1 MSESIATRAKLRLV
15 VIGNGM
21 AGARLVEDVLAIDR
35 DRFDIVMFGDEPY
48 GNYNRI
54 LLSNVLNGT
63 QDAKEIF
70 LNSLPWYEENKIA
83 LHAGKRVTAID
94 RERQTVSAEGIQER
108 YDVLV
113 FATGSNPFVPPVR
126 GTTLHG
132 VFVFRTLDDC
142 RNIADYA
149 KGCKRAVVIGG
160 GLLGLEAAKGLMT
173 HNLEEVTVVEVAPWL
188 MGVQLDEAGGMVL
201 QQTIEKLGIK
211 VRTKTSTAEIQ
222 GYKRV
227 ESVKFADGNEQ
238 PADMVVISAGIRPN
252 VDLAKEFGLTCER
265 AIVVDDQMRTS
276 DPNIF
281 GVGECVQHRGMVYG
295 LVAPIWEQTKVLAA
309 VLTSEKP
316 LFGKVEV
323 VPELFAED
331 GTPIEPPPPEPLPSE
346 LTYSGSKIA
355 TKLKVMGV
363 ELASMGRIADLKPTD
378 EVVQYSEP
386 ARQVYWKA
394 IVRDGKLSAACLL
407 GDLGP
412 ADNLMELFKADAAV
426 PERRL
431 EIFFTSQSAKKD
443 VSLADLPDS
452 HQICDCNGV
461 SKGTICSAIKAGK
474 CTVPAV
480 GKATR
485 AGTGCGSCKT
495 LVKGLIEAVAGSVK
509 ADPAEAWYVPAV
521 PMDKPTLVDAIRQ
534 RGLKS
539 VSSVF
544 RELGKSEDEKSKMGL
559 ASLLKSLWNDEYV
572 DERDAR
578 FINDRVHANIQK
590 DGTFSVVPRIYGGV
604 TTADELIKI
613 GQVAKKYD
621 VAMVKVT
628 GGQRI
633 DLLGIKKDDLPKV
646 WADLGMPSGYAYTK
660 AFRTCKTCVGSEF
673 CRYGTNDST
682 ALGIAIEK
690 RFQGFEFPAKV
701 KLAVSGCPRNC
712 AEATVKD
719 LGVIATEGGE
729 WEISIGGAAGA
740 SVRKTDILCRVRT
753 QDEALKLIG
762 RFLIYYRDNA
772 KWLERTYDFVPRM
785 GLAKIKKVLLDDEL
799 GLGEYFDREVEA
811 TMAAFVDPWMERD
824 KPAYSGQFE
833 DTRAISLPML
843 S

>member
-1 MSESIATRAKLRLV
+1 MIAASTIRTPSGRTRLV
-15 VIGNGM
+15 VVGNGM
-21 AGARLVEDVLAIDR
+21 AGARLVEDLLAIDR
-35 DRFDIVMFGDEPY
+35 DRFEVVMFGDEPY

-70 LNSLPWYEENKIA
+70 LNPLAWYEENGVT
-83 LHAGKRVTAID
+83 LHAGKRVTRID
-94 RERQTVSAEGIQER
+94 RERQVVYADDIEEP
-108 YDVLV
+108 YDALV
-113 FATGSNPFVPPVR
+113 FATGSKPFVPPVP

-132 VFVFRTLDDC
+132 VFVFRTIDDC
-142 RNIADYA
+142 RNIAEYA

-173 HNLEEVTVVEVAPWL
+173 HDLEEVTVVEVGPWL
-188 MGVQLDEAGGMVL
+188 MGVQLDEAGGKVL
-201 QQTIEKLGIK
+201 QQTIEKLGIG
-211 VRTKTSTAEIQ
+211 VRTKASTAAIM
-222 GYKRV
+222 GHTHVTAVRY
-227 ESVKFADGNEQ
+227 ADGTEQ

-252 VDLAKEFGLTCER
+252 VDLAKECGLACER
-265 AIVVDDQMRTS
+265 AIVVDDQMRTD
-276 DPNIF
+276 DPNVF
-281 GVGECVQHRGMVYG
+281 AVGECAQHRGMVYG
-295 LVAPIWEQTKVLAA
+295 LVAPLWEQTKVLAA
-309 VLTSEKP
+309 VLADPGS
-316 LFGKVEV
+316 
-323 VPELFAED
+323 
-331 GTPIEPPPPEPLPSE
+331 SR
-346 LTYSGSKIA
+346 TYAGSRIA

-363 ELASMGRIADLKPTD
+363 ELASMGRIGDLKDTD
-378 EVVQYSEP
+378 EVVLFSEP

-412 ADNLMELFKADAAV
+412 ADNLMELFKADAPV
-426 PERRL
+426 PERRM
-431 EIFFTSQSAKKD
+431 EIFFTPQSARKD
-443 VSLADLPDS
+443 VSLADLPDT

-461 SKGTICSAIKAGK
+461 SKGTVCAAIKTGK

-485 AGTGCGSCKT
+485 AGTGCGSCKK
-495 LVKGLIEAVAGSVK
+495 LVKELIEAVAGSVT
-509 ADPAEAWYVPAV
+509 ADPAESWYVPAV
-521 PMDKPTLVDAIRQ
+521 PLDKPALVAEVRK

-539 VSSVF
+539 VTAVL
-544 RELGKSEDEKSKMGL
+544 RELGTGEDEKSKMGL
-559 ASLLKSLWNDEYV
+559 ASLLKSIWHDEYV

-604 TTADELIKI
+604 TTADELIRI
-613 GQVAKKYD
+613 GEVAKRHR
-621 VAMVKVT
+621 VPMVKIT

-633 DLLGIKKDDLPKV
+633 DLLGIKKDDLPRV
-646 WADLGMPSGYAYTK
+646 WAELGMPSGHAYTK

-701 KLAVSGCPRNC
+701 KMAVSGCPRNC

-719 LGVIATEGGE
+719 VGVIATEGGD
-729 WEISIGGAAGA
+729 WEVSIGGAAGA
-740 SVRKTDILCRVRT
+740 SVRKTDVLGRVKT
-753 QDEALKLIG
+753 QEEALQVIG

-772 KWLERTYDFVPRM
+772 RWLERTYDFVPRI
-785 GLAKIKKVLLDDEL
+785 GLDRLRRVLLDDEL
-799 GLGEYFDREVEA
+799 GLCDYFDREVEA
-811 TMAAFVDPWMERD
+811 TIAAYGDPWMEREQ
-824 KPAYSGQFE
+824 PVYAGQFD
-833 DTRAISLPML
+833 DTRAIPLPVL
-843 S
+843 A